1 MSEYAT
7 RKIDN
12 TEFKIGT
19 CEDMFK
25 CRYDQLG
32 EITYPYM
39 SDNLYWRIPTPDED
53 GIQPGDFDDS
63 LLREDG
69 YIPWKLMID
78 TTKFSEEDIK
88 LMQKQGTVQLKE
100 PHMGLLVNI
109 RCPHG
114 FDVGEDFQKHD
125 EGIVYSM
132 GYNGHQDILYLKGLK
147 NEPNELKVLVECSAC
162 RSMWSFSFNEIE
174 PAIESIWMRL
184 RLLRQISEYHDNR
197 SEEKGEFAVKVNIGN
212 DSHATICSIGR
223 WRYLVKIDEMVKAD
237 APWHI
242 ALTEFVSLLPKI
254 SDFEINDVNGRNSKL
269 YNIASQADEIRNNIN
284 NI

>member
-53 GIQPGDFDDS
+53 GTLPGDYNNS
-63 LLREDG
+63 LLLDGG
-69 YIPWKLMID
+69 YIPWKLRID
-78 TTKFSEEDIK
+78 TSKFSNDDIAG
-88 LMQKQGTVQLKE
+88 MQQTGTIQLKE
-100 PHMGLLVNI
+100 PRIGLLVNI

-114 FDVGEDFQKHD
+114 LPIEQFKINKESTV
-125 EGIVYSM
+125 ISM
-132 GYNGHQDILYLKGLK
+132 GYNGRQDTLYLKGLK
-147 NEPNELKVLVECSAC
+147 NEPSELKVLVECSAC
-162 RSMWSFSFNEIE
+162 RHMWSFSFNEIE
-174 PAIESIWMRL
+174 PLIESIWMRL
-184 RLLRQISEYHDNR
+184 RLLRQISEYHYLHN
-197 SEEKGEFAVKVNIGN
+197 EENGEFSVKVSVGK
-212 DSHATICSIGR
+212 DSCATICSIGKG
-223 WRYLVKIDEMVKAD
+223 RYLVKKDEYIKAD

-242 ALTEFVSLLPKI
+242 ALVEFVKLLPRT
-254 SDFEINDVNGRNSKL
+254 SGFDMNDTDARMSKL
-269 YNIASQADEIRNNIN
+269 YNIASQAEEIRTNVNNI
-284 NI
+284 

>member
-53 GIQPGDFDDS
+53 GTLPGDYNNS
-63 LLREDG
+63 LLRDGG
-69 YIPWKLMID
+69 YIPWKLRID
-78 TTKFSEEDIK
+78 TSKFSNDDIAG
-88 LMQKQGTVQLKE
+88 MQQTGTIQLKE
-100 PHMGLLVNI
+100 PRIGLLVNI

-114 FDVGEDFQKHD
+114 LPIEQFKINKESTV
-125 EGIVYSM
+125 ISI
-132 GYNGHQDILYLKGLK
+132 GYNGRQDTLYLKGLK
-147 NEPNELKVLVECSAC
+147 NEPSELKVLLECSAC
-162 RSMWSFSFNEIE
+162 RHMWSFSFNEIE
-174 PAIESIWMRL
+174 PLIESIWMRL
-184 RLLRQISEYHDNR
+184 RLLHQISEYHDKRNK
-197 SEEKGEFAVKVNIGN
+197 ENAELTVKVNIGK
-212 DSHATICSIGR
+212 DSFATISSIGKG
-223 WRYLVKIDEMVKAD
+223 RYLVKKDEYVKAD

-242 ALTEFVSLLPKI
+242 ALTEFVNLLPSI
-254 SDFEINDVNGRNSKL
+254 SDFDIKDKSKML
-269 YNIASQADEIRNNIN
+269 DKIYNIASQAEEIRNNIN
-284 NI
+284 HI